1 MADSRSWV
9 NAPTV
14 TPVLTILKELSGEAR
29 VATTSAVVM
38 GRERGPAPRPG
49 WPQARSC
56 FGSTQV
62 TVQVAETSRSPRMS
76 CMLTAE
82 PGTSAGGTGASGL
95 GFEAA
100 GADEAWPEGAE
111 PEDRPEVDGPESEPP
126 AATGSREVPAVCCC
140 QKRMASGRNPL
151 ITSGVSIGWKFMSP
165 GASGFRLAAVLEAS
179 SDEFRAG
186 GAGGVVCDSAMERS
200 GAGMSRTS

>member
-1 MADSRSWV
+1 M
-9 NAPTV
+9 
-14 TPVLTILKELSGEAR
+14 
-29 VATTSAVVM
+29 
-38 GRERGPAPRPG
+38 
-49 WPQARSC
+49 
-56 FGSTQV
+56 
-62 TVQVAETSRSPRMS
+62 
-76 CMLTAE
+76 
-82 PGTSAGGTGASGL
+82 GASGPEL
-95 GFEAA
+95 EADW
-100 GADEAWPEGAE
+100 ADEAGAE
-111 PEDRPEVDGPESEPP
+111 DVLEADRPESEPP

-151 ITSGVSIGWKFMSP
+151 ITSGVSIGRKLMSP